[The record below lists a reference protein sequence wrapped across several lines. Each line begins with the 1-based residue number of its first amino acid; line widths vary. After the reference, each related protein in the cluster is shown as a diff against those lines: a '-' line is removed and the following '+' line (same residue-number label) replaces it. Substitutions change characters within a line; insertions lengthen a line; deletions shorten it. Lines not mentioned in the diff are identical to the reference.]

1 MSEPEPLICSC
12 GGIYIEADKE
22 KHIKRPMHQIWIL
35 KNEMDEVHNK
45 LYETNEK
52 IDELREELSSRGKRL
67 KKYLDKNNTLK
78 SYLSE
83 RIEEHNSSKH
93 G

>member
-12 GGIYIEADKE
+12 GGIYIEEGKE

-35 KNEMDEVHNK
+35 KNEMNEVHNK

-52 IDELREELSSRGKRL
+52 IDELREELSNRGKRL